1 MHGADLVV
9 GSHPHVVQPFE
20 QDSTG
25 AVFYSLGNFVSNQ
38 RRRYTDGGLVAAV
51 EAVRHADGRMDY
63 RLETAPVWVALPGYR
78 ILPPEAADTMSLP
91 AAYGVFRADVDALA
105 GNDL

>member
-1 MHGADLVV
+1 M
-9 GSHPHVVQPFE
+9 
-20 QDSTG
+20 
-25 AVFYSLGNFVSNQ
+25 
-38 RRRYTDGGLVAAV
+38 
-51 EAVRHADGRMDY
+51 
-63 RLETAPVWVALPGYR
+63 WVALPGYR

>member
-1 MHGADLVV
+1 MRWPQIASARLI
-9 GSHPHVVQPFE
+9 
-20 QDSTG
+20 
-25 AVFYSLGNFVSNQ
+25 
-38 RRRYTDGGLVAAV
+38 V
-51 EAVRHADGRMDY
+51 E
-63 RLETAPVWVALPGYR
+63 TALPGYR